1 MWTRLKS
8 VAWWLRV
15 RLAGEYTRGAVFRKQ
30 GARIGDGCRLLIDYL
45 GSEPYLVEIGDE
57 TLVSS
62 GVQFF
67 THDGGIWAFGDSKP
81 EVNRFKPVRIGSRCF
96 IGAES
101 ILLPGTD
108 IGDRTII
115 GAGSVVTG
123 KIPAGVVAAG
133 VPARVIGTTEQ
144 YMKKAEAESLPLR
157 VPFRS
162 SADERQ
168 QLVELLMTPDGA
180 QD

>member
-1 MWTRLKS
+1 MNPSETRFLEQLTVLKLVS
-8 VAWWLRV
+8 VQQHYAD
-15 RLAGEYTRGAVFRKQ
+15 LATEAAQKGIGSDWCTQEFGA
-30 GARIGDGCRLLIDYL
+30 DYH
-45 GSEPYLVEIGDE
+45 SRNAFYAEIG
-57 TLVSS
+57 
-62 GVQFF
+62 
-67 THDGGIWAFGDSKP
+67 
-81 EVNRFKPVRIGSRCF
+81 R
-96 IGAES
+96 
-101 ILLPGTD
+101 
-108 IGDRTII
+108 
-115 GAGSVVTG
+115 TG

-157 VPFRS
+157 VPCRS